1 MTHVSGFE
9 QAREIA
15 RRSMTSTL
23 RRPAQ
28 IVPALIFPMFLVAI
42 NSSGLD
48 AATLLPGFPTDS
60 YLTFALAVPFIQ
72 SGIFSL
78 LNAGTDLAADIE
90 SGFMDRLAL
99 TPVSRASLI
108 AGELAGVVML
118 GVIFGVIF
126 LVVGVTA
133 GADFESG
140 PAGVA
145 LLILLAGSISL
156 ALGCVGMFVAARVG
170 DSEVMQSTFP
180 LFFMFMFFSSMAMPR
195 PLIEKDWFRTIADV
209 NPISY
214 LLEGIRGLFIGPIDP
229 GQLATAFGICAALT
243 AIFLTGA
250 ARALGGRLGR

>member
-1 MTHVSGFE
+1 MVHVSAFD

-15 RRSMTSTL
+15 RRSVVSTM

-48 AATLLPGFPTDS
+48 AATKLPGFPTDS

-78 LNAGTDLAADIE
+78 LNAGTDLARDIE
-90 SGFMDRLAL
+90 TGFMDRMAL
-99 TPVSRASLI
+99 TPISRAALI
-108 AGELAGVVML
+108 AGELG
-118 GVIFGVIF
+118 GVIVQGVLFGTIY
-126 LVVGVTA
+126 LVVGLAAGSDFGA
-133 GADFESG
+133 GA
-140 PAGVA
+140 AGVP
-145 LLILLAGSISL
+145 LLILLAGSIAL

-180 LFFMFMFFSSMAMPR
+180 VFFMFMFFSSMAIPR

-209 NPISY
+209 NPVSY
-214 LLEGIRGLFIGPIDP
+214 LIEGIRGLFIGPLDW
-229 GQLATAFGICAALT
+229 GSLATAFGVCAALT